1 MAIQANRHRRSEI
14 AYKVGDWV
22 WLDTRNR
29 LKEFRA
35 GDGEF
40 RAAKFFP
47 RFQGPYQV
55 QEANPALSV
64 YRLHMNDR
72 TYPKFHGHL
81 LKPYLSSPRFHQTSP
96 VTHQSDTGRRSILQ
110 ILDDRVYRGHRQLRV
125 VLSGDGPN
133 GQWRNLDDLRTHDG
147 FRALYDEYIGDD
159 ELAL

>member
-1 MAIQANRHRRSEI
+1 
-14 AYKVGDWV
+14 
-22 WLDTRNR
+22 
-29 LKEFRA
+29 
-35 GDGEF
+35 
-40 RAAKFFP
+40 
-47 RFQGPYQV
+47 
-55 QEANPALSV
+55 
-64 YRLHMNDR
+64 MNDR

>member
-1 MAIQANRHRRSEI
+1 MHALQ
-14 AYKVGDWV
+14 
-22 WLDTRNR
+22 
-29 LKEFRA
+29 
-35 GDGEF
+35 
-40 RAAKFFP
+40 
-47 RFQGPYQV
+47 YQV

-159 ELAL
+159 ELALWVPFLFAPVFLCIRVWGLLAFLRGFFGHYWFFSLACAQQD